1 MVAWVFFIGSGN
13 NNPGYCFYLIW
24 NRFNGQDKCDCLFFW
39 CWSITNYVHM
49 LSRFLW
55 WRRYLLPQSTTVH
68 HSHQLSVP
76 SLLSLKMNH
85 QINLPSPIEHPMC
98 VYHQLKS
105 GQKMQT
111 LASQKSFICTTLLF
125 FIMIIIYSCSL
136 DFEYQKRCEALSY
149 MIQKSFVLN
158 LN

>member
-1 MVAWVFFIGSGN
+1 
-13 NNPGYCFYLIW
+13 
-24 NRFNGQDKCDCLFFW
+24 
-39 CWSITNYVHM
+39 M

-136 DFEYQKRCEALSY
+136 DFEYQKRYEALYHFNYSNRTVQSTISFTKITY
-149 MIQKSFVLN
+149 HTAKIFHEILTMILLLIVMINYIFSDKSR
-158 LN
+158 